1 MTSPN
6 QNHIPKD
13 RMDRLAEAISWVFH
27 PLTIVIPTMLIVLTQ
42 QGVSFGQSLL
52 WALLSVCIG
61 NLPLAILLYYGVR
74 VGHYSDLSVSIR
86 EQRKSVYT
94 VYGISTAI
102 LLTILVLGKAPI
114 ILTACII
121 AVVLTTVV
129 GFVINHYF
137 TKLSL
142 HSVGMAGCTTVL
154 LLTTPWLGLAMIVFA
169 LLVAWARIRLKH
181 HTPVQILIGWAIPA
195 LSVLSVFP
203 MFHLMP

>member
-1 MTSPN
+1 MNSLN
-6 QNHIPKD
+6 QNHISKD

-27 PLTIVIPTMLIVLTQ
+27 PLTVVIPTMLVVLNQ
-42 QGVSFGQSLL
+42 QGISFWQALF
-52 WALLSVCIG
+52 WAFLSVCIG
-61 NLPLAILLYYGVR
+61 NLPLAALLFYGVR
-74 VGHYSDLSVSIR
+74 FGHYSDLSVSIR

-102 LLTILVLGKAPI
+102 LLTVLVLGKAPL

-121 AVVLTTVV
+121 AVMLTTVI
-129 GFVINHYF
+129 GFVINHYY

-142 HSVGMAGCTTVL
+142 HSVGMAGCATVL
-154 LLTTPWLGLAMIVFA
+154 LLTTPWFGVAMTACA

-195 LSVLSVFP
+195 LSVLVIFP
-203 MFHLMP
+203 MFHLLP

>member
-1 MTSPN
+1 MTSTN

-27 PLTIVIPTMLIVLTQ
+27 PLTIVIPTMLIVLTL
-42 QGVSFGQSLL
+42 QGVSLWQSLF
-52 WALLSVCIG
+52 WAVLSVCVG
-61 NLPLAILLYYGVR
+61 NLPLAILLFYGVR
-74 VGHYSDLSVSIR
+74 IGHYSDLSVSIR

-94 VYGISTAI
+94 VYGISTAV
-102 LLTILVLGKAPI
+102 LLTILLLGKAPI

-121 AVVLTTVV
+121 AVVLTTVI

-142 HSVGMAGCTTVL
+142 HSVGMAGCAMVL
-154 LLTTPWLGLAMIVFA
+154 LLITPWLGIAMIVFS

-181 HTPVQILIGWAIPA
+181 HTPLQILIGWAIPA
-195 LSVLSVFP
+195 LSVLIIFP
-203 MFHLMP
+203 MFNLMP